1 LAHQH
6 LPNFSIPR
14 NGRKITQTESKL
26 SVSLPSKPILYPFKE
41 MKKFF
46 TPKNVAMFLT
56 MAVYSLSMKA
66 QVTFTNMG
74 ALLQNIGGTSQGDC
88 AADMN
93 GDGLDDIVRVLG
105 NGIYLDYQQIDGSFE
120 PAFFPM
126 AIQNLP
132 SWSIVA
138 ADIDGNGYNDLCLG
152 AGNALSF
159 VYANADGT
167 GYSEDAFPEYIFT
180 QRSTFADIDND
191 GNLDAFA
198 NHDVDQCHPYR
209 NVNGVLELDFDLI
222 QTLDAGGNY
231 AAIWVDYD
239 NDWDSDLYITKCR
252 GGASWGDP
260 QRINLLYRNNGDG
273 TYTEAGAEA
282 NMNDGNQSWTTV
294 FEDFDNDGDFDAFTV
309 NHPSGDVPGGA
320 ANKFMLNDGTGYFT
334 DVIST
339 TGINANDLGAWNCD
353 AGDFDNDGFVDIFS
367 EMGNEMYWNNGDL
380 TFTGSQ
386 LSGFNS
392 GGIGDFNSDGFLD
405 VISGNSLWINEGN
418 NNNYIMFD
426 LEGIESNK
434 SAVGARIEIYGDWG
448 VQIREVRAG
457 ESFDPG
463 SSLIT
468 HFGIGQATEVDQVV
482 IKWPSQM
489 VTTINNPEINM
500 SHFVLEAGCMGDPI
514 AINANGN
521 TQICPGGSVSIEAPA
536 GAASYSWSNGA
547 TGNTIEASNQGG
559 YYVIAFN
566 DEGCASVSNTIVVD
580 IIEEE
585 APVLE
590 LSGPDV
596 FCEGE
601 TVVLTSSIAQTY
613 TWSNGATTQS
623 IVVTESGDYQVTVEG
638 ACDGVAYVS
647 DVMSLEVLPTAQPIA
662 NDVIIGEPGTADL
675 VASGDNLN
683 WYATETST
691 EVLGTGSV
699 FTTPMI
705 DNTISYWV
713 SSTTAHGGLDVE
725 GGRLD
730 NSGSGGL
737 PSSGGRLFFDI
748 YEPLLLEQVTV
759 FVPETST
766 AGNRT
771 IQLFNS
777 ANQLIASAVVNC
789 NIGTNVID
797 LNFDLPVAN
806 GLQIGCAEN
815 NLFRNNGTLEFP
827 YAIGTS
833 GSISTTTFGE
843 GYYYYFYD
851 WKLST
856 PEILCESDRIEVS
869 ASVVGID
876 ELTNPLGVRLY
887 PNPANNA
894 VTMSGEF
901 TGNALV
907 EITDATGRV
916 VFSRNMNMNG
926 QSNMI
931 DISEFSTGVYNFR
944 VISQEEIS
952 SVQLVK
958 Q

>member
-1 LAHQH
+1 
-6 LPNFSIPR
+6 
-14 NGRKITQTESKL
+14 
-26 SVSLPSKPILYPFKE
+26 

-46 TPKNVAMFLT
+46 TLKGLAAFLVIVA
-56 MAVYSLSMKA
+56 YSSLQS

-74 ALLQNIGGTSQGDC
+74 TLLQSIGGTSQGDL
-88 AADMN
+88 ASDMN
-93 GDGLDDIVRVLG
+93 GDGLDDVVRVMS
-105 NGIYLDYQQIDGSFE
+105 NGIYIDYQQVDGSFE

-126 AIQNLP
+126 TIQNLP
-132 SWSIVA
+132 SWSIAA
-138 ADIDGNGYNDLCLG
+138 ADIDGNGYNDLVLG
-152 AGNALSF
+152 AGNALSY
-159 VYANADGT
+159 VYANNDGT
-167 GYSEDAFPEYIFT
+167 DYTEDAFPQYIFT
-180 QRSTFADIDND
+180 QRTTFADIDND

-209 NVNGVLELDFDLI
+209 NVNGILELDFDLI

-252 GGASWGDP
+252 GGAAWGDP

-309 NHPSGDVPGGA
+309 NHSSGDVPGGA

-334 DVIST
+334 DIIGT
-339 TGINANDLGAWNCD
+339 TGINAFDLGAWNCD

-367 EMGNEMYWNNGDL
+367 EMGTEMWWNNGDL
-380 TFTGSQ
+380 TFTGAQ

-392 GGIGDFNSDGFLD
+392 GGIGDFNNDGFLD
-405 VISGNSLWINEGN
+405 VISGNNLWINDGN
-418 NNNYIMFD
+418 ANNYIMFD

-448 VQIREVRAG
+448 VQVREVRAG

-468 HFGIGQATEVDQVV
+468 HFGIGEATEVDQVI

-514 AINANGN
+514 SISASGN
-521 TQICPGGSVSIEAPA
+521 TQICPGGTVTIEAPA
-536 GAASYSWSNGA
+536 GSTSYSWSNGS
-547 TGNTIEASNQGG
+547 TGNSIEVDSQGG
-559 YYVIAFN
+559 YYVVAFN
-566 DEGCASVSNTIVVD
+566 DEGCASVSNTIIVD

-590 LSGPDV
+590 LSGPET

-601 TVVLTSSIAQTY
+601 TVVLSSSIAQSY
-613 TWSNGATTQS
+613 LWSNGANTQS
-623 IVVTESGDYQVTVEG
+623 IVVTESGDYFVSIEG
-638 ACDGVAYVS
+638 ACDGVAYESEVIT
-647 DVMSLEVLPTAQPIA
+647 LEVLSSTEPVAEE
-662 NDVIIGEPGTADL
+662 VIIGEPGTADL
-675 VASGDNLN
+675 TATGENLN
-683 WYATETST
+683 WYATSTST
-691 EVLGTGSV
+691 EVLGTGST
-699 FTTPMI
+699 FTTASF

-713 SSTTAHGGLDVE
+713 SSTTVHGGIDVE
-725 GGRLD
+725 GGRED
-730 NSGSGGL
+730 NSGTGGL
-737 PSSGGRLFFDI
+737 PSSGGRLFFNI
-748 YEPLLLEQVTV
+748 YEPLVLEQVTV
-759 FVPETST
+759 YVPETSE

-771 IQLFNS
+771 IELYNN

-789 NIGTNVID
+789 NIGSNLVD

-815 NLFRNNGTLEFP
+815 NLFRNNGTLEYP

-833 GSISTTTFGE
+833 GSITTSSFGE

-851 WKLST
+851 WKLAT
-856 PEILCESDRIEVS
+856 PEILCESERVEVA
-869 ASVVGID
+869 ASVVGVNEIR
-876 ELTNPLGVRLY
+876 NPLGIQLY
-887 PNPANNA
+887 PNPASNV
-894 VTMSGEF
+894 VTM
-901 TGNALV
+901 TGDFNGTAQV
-907 EITDATGRV
+907 EISDATGRV
-916 VFSRNMNMNG
+916 ILSRQMNANG
-926 QSNMI
+926 STNNI
-931 DISEFSTGVYNFR
+931 DISNYAAGVYNFR
-944 VISQEEIS
+944 VISQEGS
-952 SVQLVK
+952 SSLQLVK
-958 Q
+958 E

>member
-1 LAHQH
+1 
-6 LPNFSIPR
+6 
-14 NGRKITQTESKL
+14 
-26 SVSLPSKPILYPFKE
+26 
-41 MKKFF
+41 MKKIF
-46 TPKNVAMFLT
+46 TLKNAALLVLL
-56 MAVYSLSMKA
+56 AVGAVQLNA

-74 ALLQNIGGTSQGDC
+74 SLLQNIGGTSQGDC

-93 GDGLDDIVRVLG
+93 DDGLDDVVRVMS
-105 NGIYLDYQQIDGSFE
+105 NGIYIDYQQVDGTFE

-126 AIQNLP
+126 AIENLP

-138 ADIDGNGYNDLCLG
+138 ADIDGNGFNDLLLG

-159 VYANADGT
+159 VYANDTGT
-167 GYSEDAFPEYIFT
+167 GYTEDAFPEYIFT

-209 NVNGVLELDFDLI
+209 NVNGVLELDFSLI
-222 QTLDAGGNY
+222 ETLDVGGNY

-252 GGASWGDP
+252 GGAAWGDP

-273 TYTEAGAEA
+273 TYTEAAAEA

-309 NHPSGDVPGGA
+309 NHASGDVPGGA
-320 ANKFMLNDGTGYFT
+320 ANKFMLNDGTGHFT
-334 DVIST
+334 DIIST
-339 TGINANDLGAWNCD
+339 TGINAFDLGAWNCD

-367 EMGNEMYWNNGDL
+367 EMGTEMYWNNGDL

-392 GGIGDFNSDGFLD
+392 GGIGDFNNDGFLD
-405 VISGNSLWINEGN
+405 VISGNNLWINDGN
-418 NNNYIMFD
+418 DNNYIMFN

-463 SSLIT
+463 SSLIS
-468 HFGIGQATEVDQVV
+468 HFGIGQATEVDQVI
-482 IKWPSQM
+482 IKWPSQTI
-489 VTTINNPEINM
+489 TTLNNPEINTV
-500 SHFVLEAGCMGDPI
+500 HNVIEAGCMGDPI
-514 AINANGN
+514 TINANGN
-521 TQICPGGSVSIEAPA
+521 TQICPGSTVTIEAPA
-536 GAASYSWSNGA
+536 GASSYSWSNGA
-547 TGNTIEASNQGG
+547 TGNSISVDSQGG
-559 YYVIAFN
+559 YYVIAF
-566 DEGCASVSNTIVVD
+566 DEEGCASVSNTVVVD

-590 LSGPDV
+590 LSGPDT

-601 TVVLTSSIAQTY
+601 SVVLNSSIAQSY
-613 TWSNGATTQS
+613 NWSNGATTQS
-623 IVVTESGDYQVTVEG
+623 IVVTESGDYFVSVEG
-638 ACDGVAYVS
+638 ACDGVEYQS
-647 DVMSLEVLPTAQPIA
+647 DVISLTVLATTEPTAT
-662 NDVIIGEPGTADL
+662 DVIIGEPGTAEL
-675 VASGDNLN
+675 SATGENLN
-683 WYATETST
+683 WYATATSS
-691 EVLGTGSV
+691 EVLGTGST
-699 FTTPMI
+699 FTTANF

-713 SSTTAHGGLDVE
+713 SSTTVYGGDEVN
-725 GGRLD
+725 GGRED

-737 PSSGGRLFFDI
+737 PSSGGRLIFDI
-748 YEPLLLEQVTV
+748 NEPLLLEQVTV
-759 FVPETST
+759 YVPETSS
-766 AGNRT
+766 AGDRT

-777 ANQLIASAVVNC
+777 SNQQIASAVVYC

-797 LNFDLPVAN
+797 LNFELPAAT

-815 NLFRNNGTLEFP
+815 NLFRNNGTLEYP
-827 YAIGTS
+827 YAIGTY
-833 GSISTTTFGE
+833 GSINTSTFGE

-856 PEILCESDRIEVS
+856 PETACESDRIEVT

-887 PNPANNA
+887 PNPATNA
-894 VTMSGEF
+894 VTMSGDF
-901 TGNALV
+901 SGSAMV

-916 VFSRNMNMNG
+916 VYSRQMNLNG
-926 QSNMI
+926 QSNQI
-931 DISEFSTGVYNFR
+931 DISAFSAGVYNFR
-944 VISQEEIS
+944 VISAEGTS
-952 SVQLVK
+952 AVQLVK
-958 Q
+958 E